1 MSHRSLNLLSIKT
14 YWFAILLGVLHMLHT
29 PNCLAKDSEEAPRKI
44 PRYTVS
50 GYLRGQNGENL
61 LGATVQVEGAGLG
74 TASNT
79 YGYYALT
86 LDSGTH
92 VLSVQYLGYK
102 SIRQTITLV
111 ASKQIN
117 FTLQET
123 SIQAAEVVVL
133 GRRED
138 ANVTQGRMSVSEV
151 DIKQV
156 KSLPALLGEAD
167 ILKTIQLLPG
177 IKNGGEGTT
186 GFYVR
191 GGGPDQN
198 LILLDEAVVYNA
210 SHLF

>member
-1 MSHRSLNLLSIKT
+1 MSHRSLILLSCKT
-14 YWFAILLGVLHMLHT
+14 FWFAILLGVAHVLYSNNT
-29 PNCLAKDSEEAPRKI
+29 SAKETEEPPRKI
-44 PRYTVS
+44 PRYILS

-61 LGATVQVEGAGLG
+61 LGATVKVEGSGLG

-102 SIRQTITLV
+102 TIRQTITLV

-123 SIQAAEVVVL
+123 SIQAAEVVVV

-156 KSLPALLGEAD
+156 KSLPVLMGEAD
-167 ILKTIQLLPG
+167 ILKTIQLL
-177 IKNGGEGTT
+177 
-186 GFYVR
+186 
-191 GGGPDQN
+191 
-198 LILLDEAVVYNA
+198 
-210 SHLF
+210 